1 VGCRQ
6 PEIIFTHFDGNFSRK
21 SGPAGRSVETNGFDA
36 QVVFM
41 VQMRF
46 LMPTSRNTTLGFT
59 FLHQL
64 WFVTIPPLA

>member
-1 VGCRQ
+1 
-6 PEIIFTHFDGNFSRK
+6 
-21 SGPAGRSVETNGFDA
+21 
-36 QVVFM
+36 M

-64 WFVTIPPLA
+64 WFVTIPPLACCSWMYPI